1 MSTNNHRERTQ
12 FSISLTFCLAIVLL
26 MVSVSTT
33 TMVHALDQSSSGK
46 DSSSKNGSASTPLN
60 GVNSDTTGS
69 GSSGTANSTGNSAGG
84 SSGNTGGSSNGGG
97 GTESDNRSRGPSSN
111 QGSTHCDRSAHP
123 SCSSLDTEAR
133 KTAPGIICSSGHSK
147 VFCAAYDSA
156 AGSYTNN
163 KNNNHHNNASSS
175 PQRPEAADCDQSG
188 WPSCYR
194 LGFQDGKNHAGSA
207 CPLGHSANFCSGW
220 NVGASSYNPSSS
232 CPVILINSHCPLTK
246 ITGGTGLGTILEI
259 APGAPAGPHTSE
271 YIEAFNT
278 ASANP
283 YKPGTKQYENYQKGL
298 DDAKKAGRDCDKMDT
313 CGGPDLLGNT
323 VKGVLHLNDQQ
334 YCGNGFGVHS
344 SKLCKFREG
353 CTTNSLG
360 TVTCP
365 QPQSPL
371 PRNCHYILGRLI
383 CRPATS
389 M

>member
-1 MSTNNHRERTQ
+1 MP
-12 FSISLTFCLAIVLL
+12 SI
-26 MVSVSTT
+26 STT
-33 TMVHALDQSSSGK
+33 TMVHASDQSSSGK
-46 DSSSKNGSASTPLN
+46 DSSSKNGSALN
-60 GVNSDTTGS
+60 GVNSDTAGS
-69 GSSGTANSTGNSAGG
+69 GSSGTANSTDNSAGG
-84 SSGNTGGSSNGGG
+84 SSGNTGGGSNGGG
-97 GTESDNRSRGPSSN
+97 GTQSDNRSRGPSS
-111 QGSTHCDRSAHP
+111 HP
-123 SCSSLDTEAR
+123 
-133 KTAPGIICSSGHSK
+133 
-147 VFCAAYDSA
+147 
-156 AGSYTNN
+156 
-163 KNNNHHNNASSS
+163 ASSS
-175 PQRPEAADCDQSG
+175 PQRPEAAHCDQSG

-220 NVGASSYNPSSS
+220 NVGASSYIPSSS
-232 CPVILINSHCPLTK
+232 CPVSLIKSHCPLTK
-246 ITGGTGLGTILEI
+246 ITGVTGLGTILEI
-259 APGAPAGPHTSE
+259 APDAPAGPHTSE

-353 CTTNSLG
+353 CTANSLG

-371 PRNCHYILGRLI
+371 PRNCYYILGRLI
-383 CRPATS
+383 CRPAIS